1 MLFTNTPARYARLLL
16 LVLVGGCATHRP
28 STPEASG
35 ETGGFGVLL
44 MAHGGSAE
52 WNGAVLDAV
61 DPLRARYSIEVAFG
75 MADAATIQAAVRA
88 LEPRGNTRIGVV
100 RLFISGESWYR
111 RTEQILGL
119 RPGAPP
125 QPDSAA
131 THGHGPGAAHSSQFW
146 RIESA
151 ASFALSSQ
159 GLAEAPA
166 MGRVLADRA
175 RALSRDP
182 EREDVLILSHGVGDD
197 AENERLIEWMD
208 ARAQAVRSALPF
220 RRVQV
225 MTLREDWPD
234 KREHAERRIRSF
246 VTSANDDGVTPIV
259 IPFRAYGFGSYD
271 EVLAGLDYRADGRGL
286 MPHEEVTMWIADQIA
301 ALETA
306 RFGR

>member
-1 MLFTNTPARYARLLL
+1 MLCSNARARYARLLL

-28 STPEASG
+28 STPSASG
-35 ETGGFGVLL
+35 EAGGFGVLL

-61 DPLRARYSIEVAFG
+61 HPLRTRYSIEVAFG
-75 MADAATIQAAVRA
+75 MADAATIEAAVRT
-88 LEPRGNTRIGVV
+88 LEARGITRVGVV
-100 RLFISGESWYR
+100 RLFVSGASWYR

-119 RPGAPP
+119 SPGAPP
-125 QPDSAA
+125 QPESAA
-131 THGHGPGAAHSSQFW
+131 AHGDGPGAAHGSEFW
-146 RIESA
+146 RVESA

-159 GLAEAPA
+159 GLAEAPG

-208 ARAQAVRSALPF
+208 ARAQVVRSALPF

-234 KREHAERRIRSF
+234 KRAHAERRIRSF
-246 VTSANDDGVTPIV
+246 VASATDDGVTPIV

-271 EVLAGLDYRADGRGL
+271 EVLRGLDYRADGRGL
-286 MPHEEVTMWIADQIA
+286 LPHEEVTSWIADQIE
-301 ALETA
+301 ALEAA